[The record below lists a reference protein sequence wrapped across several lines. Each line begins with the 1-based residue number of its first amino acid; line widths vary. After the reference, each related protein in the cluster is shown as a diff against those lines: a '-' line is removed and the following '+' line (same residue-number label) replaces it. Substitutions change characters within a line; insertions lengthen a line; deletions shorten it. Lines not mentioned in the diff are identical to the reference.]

1 MRRAFNEAFQSGA
14 CSVVLVGSDVP
25 GLTPFILREALDAL
39 EIYQVV
45 LGPATDGGYY
55 LIGLKAGAPD
65 LFSGIPWGS
74 GNVFSRT
81 IEKIERFGLRLR
93 ILEKLQDV
101 DTPEDLPSAKL
112 FLK

>member
-45 LGPATDGGYY
+45 LGPAMDGGYY

-81 IEKIERFGLRLR
+81 IEKIERFGPR

-101 DTPEDLPSAKL
+101 DTPEDLPAATL